1 MTLLQAGLQWT
12 LTAVPYGTADARAL
26 TRALHQE
33 QLATYGTADDP
44 EATENAEF
52 HAPNGLFLVARLGD
66 GPALA
71 CGGWRTLN
79 ASAAEIKRMY
89 VAPPARGQGLG
100 RRILAALEQDVL
112 GRGPT
117 EILLETGIHNVAAL
131 GLYTACGY
139 EPIHSYVPGRNP
151 DINRALRKD
160 IRQQQVSREQVDS
173 PVPPGSRLAE
183 APSSDQRTPHG

>member
-1 MTLLQAGLQWT
+1 MTSLLQADHEWT
-12 LTAVPYGTADARAL
+12 LTAVPYGSPDARAL
-26 TRALHQE
+26 AQALYQE

-44 EATENAEF
+44 EATESAEF
-52 HAPNGLFLVARLGD
+52 DAPNGLFLLARLGD

-79 ASAAEIKRMY
+79 TAAAEIKRMY

-117 EILLETGIHNVAAL
+117 EILLETGIRNVAAL

-139 EPIHSYVPGRNP
+139 EPIRSYVPGRNP
-151 DINRALRKD
+151 EINRALRKV
-160 IRQQQVSREQVDS
+160 IRQQPASQ
-173 PVPPGSRLAE
+173 
-183 APSSDQRTPHG
+183 PHTSLPI

>member
-1 MTLLQAGLQWT
+1 MTSLLQADPEWT
-12 LTAVPYGTADARAL
+12 LTAVPYGSPDARAL
-26 TRALHQE
+26 AQALHQE

-44 EATENAEF
+44 EATESAEF
-52 HAPNGLFLVARLGD
+52 DAPNGLFLLARLGD

-71 CGGWRTLN
+71 CGGWRTLK
-79 ASAAEIKRMY
+79 AAAEIKRMY

-117 EILLETGIHNVAAL
+117 EILLETGIRNVAAL

-139 EPIHSYVPGRNP
+139 EPICSYVPGRNP
-151 DINRALRKD
+151 EINRALRKV
-160 IRQQQVSREQVDS
+160 IRQQPASQ
-173 PVPPGSRLAE
+173 
-183 APSSDQRTPHG
+183 PHTSLPI